1 MSIIQSDYIL
11 KMVAMLGELILAAMK
26 LKKAGSFEQADQTL
40 SDALLSVAPQHADL
54 IDMVDEKTVVT
65 LLGDPRL
72 IDAYVELLLERAEL
86 KRILGRDLI
95 AEAIQQRAI
104 RIFLEK
110 FGRTGELTGQ
120 GHLLYGRIC
129 GF

>member
-1 MSIIQSDYIL
+1 
-11 KMVAMLGELILAAMK
+11 MLGELILAAMK